1 MRMKT
6 LSGIFD
12 YIMRRKLLAL
22 GVLIVIGL
30 GIWGIVAMS
39 SGSGSFLGK
48 FLGSFSGNQ
57 TEDVEQEERSDLA
70 NAQLGCYSIEISA
83 SVGGGTSDGAEA
95 GPGEK
100 ISATSP
106 ATGTTDTPVEPDS
119 SSSKN
124 SVASSLATEVEVPKT
139 GETNRDLGQEASRGE
154 EANQQSDA
162 GGVWRLVLSITLGVI
177 IMLGLLKFISDHYLR

>member
-1 MRMKT
+1 MKT

-22 GVLIVIGL
+22 GVLIVLGL
-30 GIWGIVAMS
+30 GLWGIWAIS

-48 FLGSFSGNQ
+48 FLGSFLGDQAENVEREEGSG
-57 TEDVEQEERSDLA
+57 LA

-83 SVGGGTSDGAEA
+83 SVGGGMSDGAEA

-100 ISATSP
+100 ISATGS
-106 ATGTTDTPVEPDS
+106 ATTATSAPVKSDD

-124 SVASSLATEVEVPKT
+124 SVASSLAAEVEVPKT
-139 GETNRDLGQEASRGE
+139 GETNRDLGQEASQGE
-154 EANQQSDA
+154 EAGQQSDA
-162 GGVWRLVLSITLGVI
+162 GGVWRLVLSVALGVI